1 MIELDKKIEKEIL
14 AYCKINNI
22 ADVKTF
28 FNKKTREWLNI
39 EIYGDMNEKINKTP
53 SQPPIPVASPEE
65 PKETVKAE
73 EKQQQDE
80 IPIDNTSSHEN
91 KTASK
96 MVRRKL
102 R

>member
-22 ADVKTF
+22 ADVNMF

-53 SQPPIPVASPEE
+53 PQPPNSVASPEE

-73 EKQQQDE
+73 EKQQDN
-80 IPIDNTSSHEN
+80 IPTDNTSSHKN
-91 KTASK
+91 KAASK

-102 R
+102 K

>member
-22 ADVKTF
+22 ADVNMF
-28 FNKKTREWLNI
+28 FNKKTKEWLNV

-53 SQPPIPVASPEE
+53 PQPPIPVASPDE
-65 PKETVKAE
+65 PKETIKAE
-73 EKQQQDE
+73 EKQQDE
-80 IPIDNTSSHEN
+80 IPTDNTPPHKN
-91 KTASK
+91 NTASK

-102 R
+102 K

>member
-22 ADVKTF
+22 ADVNMF
-28 FNKKTREWLNI
+28 FNKKTRDWLNV

-53 SQPPIPVASPEE
+53 SQPPITVASPEE
-65 PKETVKAE
+65 PKETVKTE
-73 EKQQQDE
+73 EKQQDE
-80 IPIDNTSSHEN
+80 ISTDNTSSHKN

-102 R
+102 K

>member
-22 ADVKTF
+22 ADVKNF

-39 EIYGDMNEKINKTP
+39 EIYGDMNEKINKTLP
-53 SQPPIPVASPEE
+53 QPTNPIVPPKE
-65 PKETVKAE
+65 PKEIVKAE
-73 EKQQQDE
+73 EKQQDE
-80 IPIDNTSSHEN
+80 IPTDNTLSHEN

-102 R
+102 K

>member
-1 MIELDKKIEKEIL
+1 MNESDKKIEKEIL

-22 ADVKTF
+22 ADVNVF
-28 FNKKTREWLNI
+28 FNKKTREWLNV
-39 EIYGDMNEKINKTP
+39 EIYGDMHEKINKTP
-53 SQPPIPVASPEE
+53 PQPPIPVASPEE

-73 EKQQQDE
+73 EKQQDE
-80 IPIDNTSSHEN
+80 IPTDNTPPHEN

-102 R
+102 K

>member
-28 FNKKTREWLNI
+28 FNRKTREWLNV

-53 SQPPIPVASPEE
+53 L
-65 PKETVKAE
+65 T
-73 EKQQQDE
+73 
-80 IPIDNTSSHEN
+80 
-91 KTASK
+91 
-96 MVRRKL
+96 KL
-102 R
+102 WRFFLQRFPT

>member
-28 FNKKTREWLNI
+28 FNKKTREWLNV
-39 EIYGDMNEKINKTP
+39 EIYGDMNEKINKTHP
-53 SQPPIPVASPEE
+53 QPPISVASPEE

-73 EKQQQDE
+73 EKQQDE
-80 IPIDNTSSHEN
+80 IPTDNTPPHEN

-102 R
+102 K

>member
-14 AYCKINNI
+14 AYCNINNI

-28 FNKKTREWLNI
+28 FNKKTREWLNV

-53 SQPPIPVASPEE
+53 PNPPIPVVSPEE
-65 PKETVKAE
+65 PKEIVKVE
-73 EKQQQDE
+73 GKQQDDV
-80 IPIDNTSSHEN
+80 PTDNTSSHDN

-102 R
+102 K

>member
-1 MIELDKKIEKEIL
+1 MIELDKKIEREIL

-28 FNKKTREWLNI
+28 FNKKTREWLNV
-39 EIYGDMNEKINKTP
+39 EIYGDMNEKINKTHP
-53 SQPPIPVASPEE
+53 QPPISVASPEE

-73 EKQQQDE
+73 EKQQDD
-80 IPIDNTSSHEN
+80 IPNDNTSSHEN

-102 R
+102 K

>member
-53 SQPPIPVASPEE
+53 PQPPISVVSPEE

-73 EKQQQDE
+73 EKQQDE
-80 IPIDNTSSHEN
+80 IPTDNTPPHEN

-102 R
+102 K

>member
-22 ADVKTF
+22 ADVNMF
-28 FNKKTREWLNI
+28 FNKKTREWLNV

-73 EKQQQDE
+73 EKQQDD
-80 IPIDNTSSHEN
+80 IPTDNTPPHEN

-102 R
+102 K

>member
-22 ADVKTF
+22 ADVNMF
-28 FNKKTREWLNI
+28 FNKKTREWLNV
-39 EIYGDMNEKINKTP
+39 EIYGDMNEKINKTHP
-53 SQPPIPVASPEE
+53 QPPISVVSPEE

-73 EKQQQDE
+73 EKQQNE
-80 IPIDNTSSHEN
+80 ISTDNTSSN
-91 KTASK
+91 KNNTVSK

-102 R
+102 K

>member
-22 ADVKTF
+22 ADVNMF
-28 FNKKTREWLNI
+28 FNKKTREWLNV
-39 EIYGDMNEKINKTP
+39 EIYGDMNEKINKTHP
-53 SQPPIPVASPEE
+53 QPPIPVASPEE

-73 EKQQQDE
+73 EKQQDE
-80 IPIDNTSSHEN
+80 IPTDNTPPHEN

-102 R
+102 K

>member
-22 ADVKTF
+22 ADVNMF
-28 FNKKTREWLNI
+28 FNKKTREWLNV

-53 SQPPIPVASPEE
+53 PQPPIAVSSPEE

-73 EKQQQDE
+73 EKQQDE
-80 IPIDNTSSHEN
+80 IPTNNTPSHEN
-91 KTASK
+91 KTNSK

-102 R
+102 K

>member
-28 FNKKTREWLNI
+28 FNRKTREWLNV

-53 SQPPIPVASPEE
+53 SQSPIPVASPEE

-73 EKQQQDE
+73 EKQQDD
-80 IPIDNTSSHEN
+80 IPTDNTSSHEN
-91 KTASK
+91 KTTSK

-102 R
+102 K

>member
-28 FNKKTREWLNI
+28 FNRKTREWLNV
-39 EIYGDMNEKINKTP
+39 EIYGDMNEKINKKP
-53 SQPPIPVASPEE
+53 SQPPIPVASPEK

-73 EKQQQDE
+73 EKQQHE
-80 IPIDNTSSHEN
+80 IPTDDTSSHKN

-102 R
+102 K

>member
-22 ADVKTF
+22 ADVNMF
-28 FNKKTREWLNI
+28 FNKKTKEWLNV

-53 SQPPIPVASPEE
+53 PQPPISIVSPEE
-65 PKETVKAE
+65 PKETIKAE
-73 EKQQQDE
+73 EKQQDN
-80 IPIDNTSSHEN
+80 IPTDNTSSYEN

-102 R
+102 K